1 MWNASQLLACH
12 LVKTCFAFFLYKT
25 SLSSPGCALFS
36 LCIVWKVRVCLP
48 SNARLSI
55 LSLYHV
61 WLMSSHYCCF
71 VFGRASRASM
81 EKGRRAVC
89 AQPWPPGCPEGKGA
103 WRAVEKG
110 KGVNG
115 KKETFPL
122 SSLSLSLFL
131 WLLFIH
137 SVLSFLFV
145 PLTCFLGLLSLIFIL
160 PLPVGS
166 LGVQLMSK
174 SPTKTKK
181 NKKGLMVN

>member
-12 LVKTCFAFFLYKT
+12 LVKTCFVFLYKT
-25 SLSSPGCALFS
+25 SLSLPGCALFS

-103 WRAVEKG
+103 WRAVEKR

-115 KKETFPL
+115 EKRDISPPL
-122 SSLSLSLFL
+122 SFFGFFSSTLFFLSFLSLSPASWVCFHWFL
-131 WLLFIH
+131 Y
-137 SVLSFLFV
+137 S
-145 PLTCFLGLLSLIFIL
+145 PSL
-160 PLPVGS
+160 
-166 LGVQLMSK
+166 
-174 SPTKTKK
+174 
-181 NKKGLMVN
+181 

>member
-25 SLSSPGCALFS
+25 PLSSPGCALFS

-103 WRAVEKG
+103 WRAVEKR

-122 SSLSLSLFL
+122 LSLSLSLSLASFHPL
-131 WLLFIH
+131 CSFFPFCPSHLLPGFAFIDFYTPPPCRISGGPAH
-137 SVLSFLFV
+137 V
-145 PLTCFLGLLSLIFIL
+145 
-160 PLPVGS
+160 
-166 LGVQLMSK
+166 
-174 SPTKTKK
+174 KK
-181 NKKGLMVN
+181 PHKN

>member
-12 LVKTCFAFFLYKT
+12 LVKTCFVFLYKT

-103 WRAVEKG
+103 WRAVEKR

-115 KKETFPL
+115 EKRDISPP
-122 SSLSLSLFL
+122 LSLSFFGFFSSTLF
-131 WLLFIH
+131 F
-137 SVLSFLFV
+137 LSFLSLSPASWV
-145 PLTCFLGLLSLIFIL
+145 CFHWFLYSPSL
-160 PLPVGS
+160 
-166 LGVQLMSK
+166 
-174 SPTKTKK
+174 
-181 NKKGLMVN
+181 

>member
-122 SSLSLSLFL
+122 LSLSLSFFGFFSSTLF
-131 WLLFIH
+131 F
-137 SVLSFLFV
+137 LSFLSLSPASWV
-145 PLTCFLGLLSLIFIL
+145 CFHWFLYSPSL
-160 PLPVGS
+160 
-166 LGVQLMSK
+166 
-174 SPTKTKK
+174 
-181 NKKGLMVN
+181 